1 MPAPKGFRP
10 PAAGKGRVAG
20 TPNKATKALKDMIL
34 GALDAAGGQDYLARQ
49 AVENPGPFMTLIGK
63 VLPTQVTGPGDGPV
77 QVLSL
82 EARQAAT
89 KAILDA
95 AFGKEGE

>member
-1 MPAPKGFRP
+1 MMPAHKGTRP
-10 PAAGKGRVAG
+10 PGGSRKGI
-20 TPNKATKALKDMIL
+20 PNKTTKALKDMIL
-34 GALDAAGGQDYLARQ
+34 AALDAAGGEAYLARQ

-77 QVLSL
+77 QHEMTI

-89 KAILDA
+89 KAILDE